1 MPGLG
6 VWEMMDRRCFLKS
19 SALAALAPLLPLRA
33 AAARRPNIV
42 LMLADDLGYSDLG
55 CYGGEI
61 QTPNL
66 DRLARGG
73 VRFAHFYNTAR
84 CCPSR
89 ASIMTGLYPHQTG
102 LGNMTGG
109 KPSEFQGYQGRI
121 NRPCVMIPE
130 VLRQAGYT
138 TLMSGK
144 WHLGA
149 PGPIE
154 RGFEEYFGLI
164 HGFDSFWDASKYS
177 RFPAGRPTRTYP
189 DGKFYSTNAITD
201 YALDFLAGARQQKK
215 PYFLYL
221 AYNAPHFP
229 LHAPKEVIDKYVP
242 LYEKGWDDIRRR
254 RFQRQRELGLVDQR
268 WELTPRSVIPPNW
281 VATPHGWGGKDNPA
295 WDSMDAD
302 RRGDLARR
310 MAIFAAMVDIMDRNI
325 GRLLDDLRSHGELNN
340 TLVVFLSDNGA
351 CAEWDPWGFDTKSG
365 PENILHQGAERERM
379 GQPGTYHS
387 YGSGWAN
394 ACNTPFR
401 LYKHYTHEGGITTPC
416 IAHWPAGITRRGA
429 FERQP
434 GHIMDLM
441 PTFVEL
447 AGVEYPAM
455 QNGVPVPPM
464 EGRSLVPAF
473 NGKPLQRDAL
483 YWEHEG
489 NRAIRAGRWKL
500 AAVDP
505 GGEWELY
512 DLEADPTELHNVAA
526 SQPERVKS
534 MAAQWEAWA
543 KRTKVIPWPWQPQY
557 GAAPADPGR

>member
-1 MPGLG
+1 MPSRG
-6 VWEMMDRRCFLKS
+6 VWNMMDRRCFLKS

-42 LMLADDLGYSDLG
+42 LMLADDLGYSDVG

-73 VRFAHFYNTAR
+73 MRFAHFYNTAR

-109 KPSEFQGYQGRI
+109 KPSEFEGYQGRI

-144 WHLGA
+144 WHLGT

-154 RGFEEYFGLI
+154 RGFDEYFGLI

-189 DGKFYSTNAITD
+189 DGRFYATNAITD

-242 LYEKGWDDIRRR
+242 LYEKGWDYIRRR

-268 WELTPRSVIPPNW
+268 WELTPRSVIPPNR
-281 VATPHGWGGKDNPA
+281 VATPHGWGGKANPA
-295 WDSMDAD
+295 WDSIDTD

-325 GRLLDDLRSHGELNN
+325 GRLLDDLRSHGELDN

-365 PENILHQGAERERM
+365 PENILHQGAELERM

-401 LYKHYTHEGGITTPC
+401 LYKHYTHEGGITTPF
-416 IAHWPAGITRRGA
+416 IAHWPAHITRRGA

-434 GHIMDLM
+434 GHIIDLM

-455 QNGVPVPPM
+455 ENGVPVPPM

-473 NGKPLQRDAL
+473 SGKPLRRDAL

-489 NRAIRAGRWKL
+489 NRAIRTGKWKL

-512 DLEADPTELHNVAA
+512 DLEADPTELHNAAA

-543 KRTKVIPWPWQPQY
+543 KRTKVIPWPWRPQY
-557 GAAPADPGR
+557 GAAPADRNR